1 MEGNGDGAS
10 QTLRKGA
17 GPLSVDTSNKSRRD
31 AILGKVR
38 QGLGAT
44 KGDAA
49 RQAVIESR
57 LSARQRNTM
66 PGRTKGNAD
75 ELRTAFIERMEA
87 CQASVI
93 NIASLGELPE
103 AVTEY
108 LKQHNLPQH
117 VRMGDDEVLAGADW
131 SKTPHLERA
140 KGAAAESD
148 SVGLA
153 TAFAGI
159 AETGTIML
167 TSGMDNPTT
176 NNFLPEDHIVVMPH
190 SRFVGSYEDAWD
202 VLRDG
207 LEVPGTMP
215 RTVNYVSGPSRTGDI
230 EQRLLLGAHGP
241 RRLHVI
247 IVDDI

>member
-1 MEGNGDGAS
+1 MSNG
-10 QTLRKGA
+10 
-17 GPLSVDTSNKSRRD
+17 SRRD

-38 QGLGAT
+38 KGLGAD
-44 KGDAA
+44 KGDSA
-49 RQAVIESR
+49 RMAVVQAR
-57 LSARQRNTM
+57 LSGRKRNTM
-66 PGRTKGNAD
+66 PARTMGDAQA
-75 ELRTAFIERMEA
+75 LRKAFTARLEA
-87 CQASVI
+87 CQASITNV
-93 NIASLGELPE
+93 ASLDGLPE

-117 VRMGDDEVLAGADW
+117 VRMGNDDILGRADW

-148 SVGLA
+148 CVGLA

-167 TSGMDNPTT
+167 TSGTDNPTT

-202 VLRDG
+202 QLRDYQDA
-207 LEVPGTMP
+207 PGTMP

-230 EQRLLLGAHGP
+230 EQTLLLGAHGP